1 MTARP
6 CLLLAATLLA
16 LPGLAEAKSWSG
28 SAELG
33 LAIAS
38 GNADSETL
46 NGKFRFKREMERW
59 FYTLEAAAL
68 RAESNDALS
77 ANRYEAGSK
86 FGYRFSERAYSF
98 GALRHEDDD
107 FAAFRWQT
115 VVSGGL
121 GYTFLDDERTKLQ
134 VEGGPGVRRVQPVDV
149 LVGLPP
155 VPTRVDAETD
165 TVLRGTLT
173 YSRRIGENTQLAN
186 DLLVESGGGS
196 TFLKNDLGLTVQMTE
211 RLALKAAYQVRHTTE
226 VPEPLK
232 KTDTLFTTNL
242 VVGF

>member
-6 CLLLAATLLA
+6 CLLFAAALLA
-16 LPGLAEAKSWSG
+16 LPGLAGAKSWSG

-86 FGYRFSERAYSF
+86 FGYRFSEKAYSF

-115 VVSGGL
+115 VFSGGF
-121 GYTFLDDERTKLQ
+121 GYAFFDREDLSLM
-134 VEGGPGVRRVQPVDV
+134 VEAGPGLRRVQPVDRW
-149 LVGLPP
+149 VGQPP
-155 VPTRVDAETD
+155 VAEAVPAETD
-165 TVLRGTLT
+165 TVLRGTLA
-173 YSRRIGENTQLAN
+173 YSQRLGANTTLGN

-196 TFLKNDLGLTVQMTE
+196 AFLKNDLGLTVKMTE
-211 RLALKAAYQVRHTTE
+211 RLALKAAYQVRHSTE
-226 VPEPLK
+226 VPETLK

-242 VVGF
+242 VLGF

>member
-1 MTARP
+1 
-6 CLLLAATLLA
+6 
-16 LPGLAEAKSWSG
+16 
-28 SAELG
+28 
-33 LAIAS
+33 
-38 GNADSETL
+38 
-46 NGKFRFKREMERW
+46 
-59 FYTLEAAAL
+59 
-68 RAESNDALS
+68 
-77 ANRYEAGSK
+77 
-86 FGYRFSERAYSF
+86 
-98 GALRHEDDD
+98 
-107 FAAFRWQT
+107 
-115 VVSGGL
+115 
-121 GYTFLDDERTKLQ
+121 
-134 VEGGPGVRRVQPVDV
+134 
-149 LVGLPP
+149 

>member
-6 CLLLAATLLA
+6 SLLLAATLLA
-16 LPGLAEAKSWSG
+16 LPGLAGAKSWSG

-68 RAESNDALS
+68 HAESNDVLS

-115 VVSGGL
+115 VFSGGF
-121 GYTFLDDERTKLQ
+121 GYAFFDREALSLVAEA
-134 VEGGPGVRRVQPVDV
+134 GPGLRRVQPVDV
-149 LVGLPP
+149 LVGQPP
-155 VPTRVDAETD
+155 VATRVPVESD

-173 YSRRIGENTQLAN
+173 YNQRIGQNTRLGN

>member
-6 CLLLAATLLA
+6 ALLLAAILLA

-46 NGKFRFKREMERW
+46 NGKFRFKREMDRW

-86 FGYRFSERAYSF
+86 FGYRFSEKAYSF

-115 VVSGGL
+115 VFSGGFGYAFFDQEDL
-121 GYTFLDDERTKLQ
+121 GLA
-134 VEGGPGVRRVQPVDV
+134 VEAGPGLRRVQPVDRW
-149 LVGLPP
+149 VGQPP
-155 VPTRVDAETD
+155 VAEAIPAETD
-165 TVLRGTLT
+165 TVLRGTLAYRQRLGASAT
-173 YSRRIGENTQLAN
+173 LGN

-196 TFLKNDLGLTVQMTE
+196 AFFKNDLGLTVQMTE
-211 RLALKAAYQVRHTTE
+211 RLALKAAYQVRYSTE
-226 VPEPLK
+226 VPETLK

-242 VVGF
+242 VLGF